1 MRLADGEV
9 RMAGRIEARLAELGI
24 AIPATAPPLAS
35 YVPSVQTG
43 NLLFVSGQIT
53 LKDGKPDY
61 IGKLGRDFTAE
72 QGYQAARL
80 CALNIVAQLQAAL
93 GELDRVRRIVKLT
106 GFVNAVPDFTDQP
119 QVVNGASD
127 LLAEIFG
134 EQGRHARSAVGV
146 GSLPRGVA
154 CEIEAIVEIT

>member
-1 MRLADGEV
+1 
-9 RMAGRIEARLAELGI
+9 MAGKIEARLAELGI
-24 AIPATAPPLAS
+24 TLPVTALPMAS
-35 YVPSVQTG
+35 YVPSVQAG
-43 NLLFVSGQIT
+43 SLLFLSGQVT
-53 LKDGKPDY
+53 LKDGKTEY
-61 IGKLGRDFTAE
+61 VGKLGRDFTVE

-80 CALNIVAQLQAAL
+80 CGLNIVAQLKAAL

-106 GFVNAVPDFTDQP
+106 GFVNGMPDFVEQP

-134 EQGRHARSAVGV
+134 DKGKHARSAVGA

-154 CEIEAIVEIT
+154 CEVEAIVEVE

>member
-1 MRLADGEV
+1 
-9 RMAGRIEARLAELGI
+9 MAGKIEGRLAELGI
-24 AIPATAPPLAS
+24 ALPGTVPPLAS
-35 YVPSVQTG
+35 YVPSVQAG

-53 LKDGKPDY
+53 LKDGKPDF
-61 IGKLGRDFTAE
+61 IGKLGRDFTSE

-80 CALNIVAQLQAAL
+80 CGINIVAQLKAAL
-93 GELDRVRRIVKLT
+93 GELDRVKRVVKLT
-106 GFVNAVPDFTDQP
+106 GFVNAVPEFTEQP

-134 EQGRHARSAVGV
+134 DKGRHARSAVGV

-154 CEIEAIVEIT
+154 CEVEAIVEIE

>member
-1 MRLADGEV
+1 
-9 RMAGRIEARLAELGI
+9 MAGKIEGRLAELGI
-24 AIPATAPPLAS
+24 ALPGTVPPLAS
-35 YVPSVQTG
+35 YVPSVQAG

-53 LKDGKPDY
+53 LKDGKPDF
-61 IGKLGRDFTAE
+61 IGKLGRDFTSE

-80 CALNIVAQLQAAL
+80 CGINIVAQLKAAL
-93 GELDRVRRIVKLT
+93 GELDRVKRIVKLT
-106 GFVNAVPDFTDQP
+106 GFVNAVPEFTEQP

-134 EQGRHARSAVGV
+134 DKGRHARSAVGV

-154 CEIEAIVEIT
+154 CEVEAIVEIE

>member
-1 MRLADGEV
+1 
-9 RMAGRIEARLAELGI
+9 MAGKIEARLAELGI
-24 AIPATAPPLAS
+24 TLPVTVPPMAS
-35 YVPSVQTG
+35 YVPSVQAGT
-43 NLLFVSGQIT
+43 LLFLSGQVT
-53 LKDGKPDY
+53 LKDGKTEY
-61 IGKLGRDFTAE
+61 IGKLGRDFTVE

-80 CALNIVAQLQAAL
+80 CGLNIVAQLKAAL

-106 GFVNAVPDFTDQP
+106 GFVNGMPDFVEQP

-134 EQGRHARSAVGV
+134 DKGKHARSAVGA

-154 CEIEAIVEIT
+154 CEVEAIVEIE